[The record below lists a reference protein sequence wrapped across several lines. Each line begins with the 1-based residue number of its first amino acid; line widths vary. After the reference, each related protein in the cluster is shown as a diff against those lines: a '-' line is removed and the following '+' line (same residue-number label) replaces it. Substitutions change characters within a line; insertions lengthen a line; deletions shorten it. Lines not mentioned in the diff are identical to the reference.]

1 MKSENTES
9 IREKILNL
17 IESEYESDAAF
28 ERAVGLA
35 DKTVNNWRRGRSA
48 SFMRM
53 LPRLC
58 DTFRV
63 NITELMDIPIS
74 GDTSNLSEDE
84 LHLLTVYR
92 RARPLPT
99 PMRTALAEVLEN
111 TIEMYLRS
119 YTEVKRTD
127 RRRGAKKQ

>member
-1 MKSENTES
+1 MRNENTES
-9 IREKILNL
+9 IRAKILSL
-17 IESEYESDAAF
+17 IEAEYESDAAF
-28 ERAVGLA
+28 ERALGLA

-58 DTFRV
+58 DVFRV
-63 NITELMDIPIS
+63 NITEIMDIPLS
-74 GDTSNLSEDE
+74 GGTSDLSEDE

-92 RARPLPT
+92 RSRPLPT
-99 PMRTALAEVLEN
+99 PMRVALAEVLES
-111 TIEMYLRS
+111 TIEMYLKS

>member
-1 MKSENTES
+1 MKNENTDS

-111 TIEMYLRS
+111 TIE
-119 YTEVKRTD
+119 
-127 RRRGAKKQ
+127 RRGNRGGWR

>member
-1 MKSENTES
+1 MKNENTES

>member
-1 MKSENTES
+1 MKNENTEN
-9 IREKILNL
+9 IRTKILNL

-28 ERAVGLA
+28 ERAIGLA